1 MKKVKLDGMNGT
13 VVAVEIKKGIKLQVV
28 DFDGAYY
35 LCLRDYTGN
44 QLANIY
50 LKENAKKLST
60 INKCAEKYGIE
71 FVR

>member
-13 VVAVEIKKGIKLQVV
+13 VTTVEIKKGIKLHAV
-28 DFDGAYY
+28 DFDGAYS

-44 QLANIY
+44 QPATIY
-50 LKENAKKLST
+50 LKDGAKKLST
-60 INKCAEKYGIE
+60 INKYANKYGIE